1 MPRGLT
7 VFGHALIKRVVRAGN
22 AACSVYSGVLM
33 KKLFLLLLPATL
45 PALAGAAILPDT
57 IGAWQKGAATAAA
70 VPDQKLWQEYG
81 LQDSE
86 TAPYAANGQ
95 KYTISAYRFND
106 AAGVL
111 GAFYQVRPPD
121 ASPLQ
126 LTGVGAANA
135 SDQIVAVGNYLLI
148 FKGYKPKPEELNHV
162 VGTVPQYAQSPLP
175 VLPSHLPPGFRP
187 NSDRYI
193 TGPESLNRFA
203 PQISPSTAAFHFNAE
218 AVIARYGPKGR
229 ETTLV
234 VFNYPTMEMARDRIP
249 HFQQVSGAV
258 VKRSGPL
265 VALTLNA
272 ANPDDAERLLSQVKF
287 QAEVTLPEHVPTR
300 QDNPINLF
308 LNVFYLCLVL
318 AAFCVLSGLVVGGLR
333 ILLRRAGASGDGDAM
348 ISLHLSGRQ

>member
-126 LTGVGAANA
+126 LTGMGAANA
-135 SDQIVAVGNYLLI
+135 SDQIVAVGNYLFI
-148 FKGYKPKPEELNHV
+148 FKGYKPKPRGIEPCRRHRARSTRN
-162 VGTVPQYAQSPLP
+162 PRSPSFP
-175 VLPSHLPPGFRP
+175 ATCPPDSSRTP
-187 NSDRYI
+187 
-193 TGPESLNRFA
+193 TA
-203 PQISPSTAAFHFNAE
+203 ISPA
-218 AVIARYGPKGR
+218 
-229 ETTLV
+229 
-234 VFNYPTMEMARDRIP
+234 
-249 HFQQVSGAV
+249 
-258 VKRSGPL
+258 
-265 VALTLNA
+265 
-272 ANPDDAERLLSQVKF
+272 
-287 QAEVTLPEHVPTR
+287 
-300 QDNPINLF
+300 
-308 LNVFYLCLVL
+308 
-318 AAFCVLSGLVVGGLR
+318 
-333 ILLRRAGASGDGDAM
+333 RRA
-348 ISLHLSGRQ
+348 